1 MRFGSQRGPSEFF
14 FSRIPFKI
22 AWEDAVEGLGMAM
35 STEASEK
42 NKELLFISNVFYKQW
57 NSACGFTSISRA
69 RPPENCKH

>member
-42 NKELLFISNVFYKQW
+42 NKELLFISNVIYKQ
-57 NSACGFTSISRA
+57 
-69 RPPENCKH
+69 